1 MASVSLSIT
10 VDQATVV
17 NPKNIVTGTA
27 APGAGDIELR
37 VNMAKFINCQQIWL
51 ALEEFDYFIK
61 DSQLGPTTFGVI

>member
-17 NPKNIVTGTA
+17 NPKNIVTGVL
-27 APGAGDIELR
+27 APGVGDIELR